1 MMFKFKCDFQ
11 FHELRCA
18 TWTLFYLKG
27 QSLRSEHEVQVTF
40 AVRLVGLGFWISLD
54 KIYHLIEC
62 GSRFIIRSMGEDR
75 TRELPD
81 NSSFE
86 ERVFAR
92 FDAMNTR
99 FDAMEA
105 RFDVV
110 DARLA
115 GLDTRVQ
122 VLEAKAY
129 DTKPI
134 WERALAEI
142 LNVKERMENIE
153 RKFDVLIQDMMQ
165 LRGDQ
170 RRVESQFDALK
181 SKLA

>member
-1 MMFKFKCDFQ
+1 M
-11 FHELRCA
+11 
-18 TWTLFYLKG
+18 
-27 QSLRSEHEVQVTF
+27 SEE
-40 AVRLVGLGFWISLD
+40 
-54 KIYHLIEC
+54 
-62 GSRFIIRSMGEDR
+62 R
-75 TRELPD
+75 TRELSD
-81 NSSFE
+81 NRSFE

-92 FDAMNTR
+92 FDAIDTRFGTVDAR
-99 FDAMEA
+99 FDAMESRFDTMEA
-105 RFDVV
+105 RFDAV

-122 VLEAKAY
+122 VLEARAY

-142 LNVKERMENIE
+142 LNVKERLENVE

-170 RRVESQFDALK
+170 RRVEGQFDALK

>member
-1 MMFKFKCDFQ
+1 MN
-11 FHELRCA
+11 E
-18 TWTLFYLKG
+18 
-27 QSLRSEHEVQVTF
+27 E
-40 AVRLVGLGFWISLD
+40 
-54 KIYHLIEC
+54 
-62 GSRFIIRSMGEDR
+62 R
-75 TRELPD
+75 TQDLPD
-81 NSSFE
+81 NRSFE

-92 FDAMNTR
+92 FDGMDTRFANIDAR
-99 FDAMEA
+99 FDAMDARFDTMEA
-105 RFDVV
+105 RFDAV

-142 LNVKERMENIE
+142 LNVKERVENVE
-153 RKFDVLIQDMMQ
+153 RKFNILIEDMMQ

-170 RRVESQFDALK
+170 RRVQTQFDALK

>member
-1 MMFKFKCDFQ
+1 M
-11 FHELRCA
+11 
-18 TWTLFYLKG
+18 
-27 QSLRSEHEVQVTF
+27 S
-40 AVRLVGLGFWISLD
+40 
-54 KIYHLIEC
+54 
-62 GSRFIIRSMGEDR
+62 EDR
-75 TRELPD
+75 TRDLPD
-81 NSSFE
+81 NRSFE

-92 FDAMNTR
+92 FDGMEVGFDSMEARFTAFDARFDAMDVR

-105 RFDVV
+105 RFDAV

-115 GLDTRVQ
+115 ALDTRVQ

-142 LNVKERMENIE
+142 LEVKQGVEDVKGRVENIE
-153 RKFDVLIQDMMQ
+153 RKFDVLALDMMQ

-170 RRVESQFDALK
+170 RRVEKRMDALE
-181 SKLA
+181 SRLQ